1 MNSLLDGGRR
11 RRRVGGRLALIAGLA
26 AVVAVGAA
34 VYVVLSQ
41 RHDGSSRAS
50 VPAFLAPSS
59 RPHSSLQSSLL
70 KQPPAPRIRLG
81 GVDAFRMGFRK
92 PPRAGMV
99 FDTRTGEVLWRRQP
113 RKVLPIA
120 SLTKIMTAL
129 LVTARAG
136 PNERVRITKD
146 TLNYQGSG
154 VGVLPKGKRVRL
166 EALLNGLLIVS
177 GNDAAI
183 ALADHVGGNQRRFVA
198 LMNRRA
204 RQLGLRCTHY
214 VSPHGLEPGNRS
226 CARDLA
232 VLASLAARNR
242 RIMRVTERRHQI
254 SLPFPIKGR
263 RLVLSGHNPL
273 YRAHYRGALGLKTGF
288 TDEAGQ
294 CFVGLARRGHR
305 ELGVVLLNSPNPQR
319 HAPALLDAGFR
330 S

>member
-1 MNSLLDGGRR
+1 MSSFLHGGRR
-11 RRRVGGRLALIAGLA
+11 RRRVGSRLALVAGLA
-26 AVVAVGAA
+26 ALGAVGAA
-34 VYVVLSQ
+34 VYVVVSQ
-41 RHDGSSRAS
+41 RDDGSSRAS
-50 VPAFLAPSS
+50 SPAFLVPAS
-59 RPHSSLQSSLL
+59 RIHSAAEASLL
-70 KQPPAPRIRLG
+70 RAPTAPRIRLG

-92 PPRAGMV
+92 PPRAGLV
-99 FDTRTGEVLWRRQP
+99 FDVRTGEVLWRRNP

-146 TLNYQGSG
+146 ALNYSGSG
-154 VGVLPKGKRVRL
+154 VGVLPKGRRVRF

-177 GNDAAI
+177 GNDASI
-183 ALADHVGGNQRRFVA
+183 ALADHVAGNQRRFVA

-214 VSPHGLEPGNRS
+214 VSPHGLESRNRS

-232 VLASLAARNR
+232 VEARLAARNP

-263 RLVLSGHNPL
+263 RLVL
-273 YRAHYRGALGLKTGF
+273 T
-288 TDEAGQ
+288 
-294 CFVGLARRGHR
+294 
-305 ELGVVLLNSPNPQR
+305 
-319 HAPALLDAGFR
+319 
-330 S
+330 